1 MATDTDTGRQLNS
14 TFIAI
19 HFDATVMPPKFR
31 REPAGASQ
39 QYEQQSLLDGVS
51 DDDDFFLRGPT
62 RPSVGNANIHRLQN
76 QVDEVV
82 DVMQSNIGRVMDR
95 GDRLED
101 LHDKSENL
109 SSSAHAFRV
118 KARSLQRQMW
128 WKECRMRILL
138 AVIVVIILTIII
150 VPIIIQQTKES

>member
-1 MATDTDTGRQLNS
+1 
-14 TFIAI
+14 
-19 HFDATVMPPKFR
+19 MPPKFR

-39 QYEQQSLLDGVS
+39 QYEQQSLLE
-51 DDDDFFLRGPT
+51 DDDEDDFLLRGPT

-82 DVMQSNIGRVMDR
+82 DIMQSNISQVMER

-101 LHDKSENL
+101 LNDKSENL
-109 SSSAHAFRV
+109 SSSADVFRM
-118 KARSLQRQMW
+118 KARSLQRRMW

-138 AVIVVIILTIII
+138 AVIVIVILTIII
-150 VPIIIQQTKES
+150 VPIIIQKTKES